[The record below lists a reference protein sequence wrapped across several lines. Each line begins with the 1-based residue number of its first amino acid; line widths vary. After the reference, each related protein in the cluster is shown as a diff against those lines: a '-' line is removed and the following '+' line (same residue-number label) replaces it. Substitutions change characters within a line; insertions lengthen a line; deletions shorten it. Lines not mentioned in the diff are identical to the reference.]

1 MIVGMSRV
9 LVFGPKR
16 LLGQVIEEVQRL
28 GTVHIDRIE
37 AKDGPAVQ
45 PLRLSEEDTKT
56 VQVLERA
63 LARVDGLLGLL
74 PPLASEPVSLPTD
87 STLDA
92 IDAETTELDRRVRDL
107 TRRRLELEEER
118 QLIDSYEGAIRVLSP
133 LLSALSG
140 SQAFQT
146 IGFLLNTKDLTAV
159 AALRNELVKATDGRV
174 EVVSRIVDDRRIGV
188 VVAFL
193 RPEAERVRAVL
204 SRIGAAELRLP
215 ARFAQEGPV
224 ETIAT
229 MQRRKA
235 EIPAELE
242 RIDQELRALAT
253 SARPRLLALRVW
265 VADRLAQLKV
275 VPELAQSHYTF
286 ILYGWAPT
294 RVVPAVRRALH
305 GRFNGDIVVS
315 DEPADAHVEPERV
328 PVLLDNPAFIHP
340 FQRLLALFQPPRYGA
355 WDPSPVVA
363 ITFPIFVGLVIGD
376 IGYGLLMFWGGW
388 KLRQMARAGRALT
401 INFLSLRFA
410 PQILA
415 DVSFLMRVCALWII
429 FFGAVYLEFFG
440 NVPELVAH
448 KYHLPIHPIFDRLAS
463 ENQTPYFLS
472 IIAAGIL
479 MIFLGLTVHLVET
492 IRHRH
497 YVGVF
502 ESLVIMLGTAG
513 LLLFLGAQ
521 GAILPAGLG
530 GIGLYLFL
538 AAVVVAGI
546 SLVVERDV
554 IKRFL
559 WLLESTSSFGHILS
573 HARLMA
579 FGLAAAA
586 LAKAAN
592 DLGAQLGTPGVLV
605 AILIA
610 AGAQTL
616 FLLFTIIG
624 HIIQP
629 ARLHWVEFFS
639 KFKFHEESGRA
650 YRPFQKS
657 AAPGR

>member
-45 PLRLSEEDTKT
+45 PLQLSEEDTKT
-56 VQVLERA
+56 VQVLEGT

-74 PPLASEPVSLPTD
+74 PPLASEPVSLPPD
-87 STLDA
+87 SSLDS
-92 IDAETTELDRRVRDL
+92 IEAETTDLDRRVRDL

-215 ARFAQEGPV
+215 ARFAQEGPA

-229 MQRRKA
+229 MRRRKA

-253 SARPRLLALRVW
+253 PARPRLLALRVW

-275 VPELAQSHYTF
+275 VPEMAQSHYTF

-294 RVVPAVRRALH
+294 RTIPNVRRTLH
-305 GRFNGDIVVS
+305 SRFNGDIVVS

-388 KLRQMARAGRALT
+388 KLRQMARAGRALS
-401 INFLSLRFA
+401 INFLSVRFA
-410 PQILA
+410 PQLLS

-429 FFGAVYLEFFG
+429 FFGAVYLEF
-440 NVPELVAH
+440 
-448 KYHLPIHPIFDRLAS
+448 
-463 ENQTPYFLS
+463 
-472 IIAAGIL
+472 
-479 MIFLGLTVHLVET
+479 
-492 IRHRH
+492 
-497 YVGVF
+497 
-502 ESLVIMLGTAG
+502 
-513 LLLFLGAQ
+513 LGAQ

-530 GIGLYLFL
+530 SIGLYLFV

-546 SLVVERDV
+546 SLIVERDV

-559 WLLESTSSFGHILS
+559 WLLESTSALGHILS

-586 LAKAAN
+586 LAQAAN
-592 DLGAQLGTPGVLV
+592 ELGAKFGTIGVIAAV
-605 AILIA
+605 LIA
-610 AGAQTL
+610 AFFQSL
-616 FLLFTIIG
+616 FLIFTIFG

-639 KFKFHEESGRA
+639 KFKFHEETGRA

-657 AAPGR
+657 AAP

>member
-37 AKDGPAVQ
+37 AKEAPAVQ
-45 PLRLSEEDTKT
+45 PLQLAEEDTKT

-63 LARVDGLLGLL
+63 LTRVDGLLGLL
-74 PPLASEPVSLPTD
+74 PPVPADPSPPLAD
-87 STLDA
+87 SSLDA

-107 TRRRLELEEER
+107 TRLRLELEEER

-146 IGFLLNTKDLTAV
+146 IGFLLNTKDLTVV

-215 ARFAQEGPV
+215 ARFAQEGPA

-229 MQRRKA
+229 MQRRRT

-242 RIDQELRALAT
+242 RIDRELRALAT
-253 SARPRLLALRVW
+253 SARPRLVVLRAW
-265 VADRLAQLKV
+265 LADRLAQLKV

-294 RVVPAVRRALH
+294 RVVPDVRRALH
-305 GRFNGDIVVS
+305 SRFNGDMVVS

-388 KLRQMARAGRALT
+388 KLRQIARAGRALT

-410 PQILA
+410 PQLLA
-415 DVSFLMRVCALWII
+415 DISFLMRVCALWII
-429 FFGAVYLEFFG
+429 FFGVIYLEFFG
-440 NVPELVAH
+440 NVPEILAH
-448 KYHLPIHPIFDRLAS
+448 KYHLPIRPIFDRLAS

-479 MIFLGLTVHLVET
+479 MIFLGLAVHLVET

-521 GAILPAGLG
+521 GAILPAGFG
-530 GIGLYLFL
+530 SIGLYLFL
-538 AAVVVAGI
+538 AAIAVAGI

-592 DLGAQLGTPGVLV
+592 DLGAQLGTPGVIV
-605 AILIA
+605 AIFIA
-610 AGAQTL
+610 ASAQAL
-616 FLLFTIIG
+616 FLVFTIIG